1 MYVLAIDCGT
11 QSLKAV
17 VFDQTGKTIASKQVE
32 FEPYYAHKPGY
43 AEQNPQIYYDSLCIA
58 TQELIKVHPIFLNTV
73 KAITITTQRD
83 MAICVDDQGVALRPA
98 IIWAD
103 QRMIDEPRKMAI
115 HHRLLFSAIGMKP
128 TVDILS
134 RSCKA
139 HWIQD
144 HEPLI
149 WKKTYKYLQLSAYLN
164 HKLTGLFLDSVASQI
179 GHIPFSY
186 KHFRWE
192 KKNSLKHDIFHIEDD
207 KLCDLVQSSEII
219 GRLTNKAAKETGLPP
234 KLRVIAA
241 GSDKGCETLGV
252 GCIDN
257 ECISISLGSQASV
270 QTTTRK
276 YYEALN
282 FIPPFQAIIPGYYNP
297 EIQIY
302 RGYWMISW
310 FKKEFAAKEVKLAKV
325 LGVSPESLL
334 EKALLTIPPGSDG
347 LILQPYWGAGVKM
360 HDAKG
365 AILGFADGHTR
376 LHIYRAIIEGI
387 GFALYEGMQ
396 RIEKKSKIKVRKIMI
411 SGGGSQSDVIC
422 QITANIFN
430 LPVNRVQ
437 TFETSALGAAI
448 AGFVG
453 LDIYADYEEAIL
465 HMVHNKDEFLPQKDQ
480 VDLYEKIYHRIYK
493 KIYKRLKPIYKSF
506 DQIS

>member
-17 VFDQTGKTIASKQVE
+17 VFDQTGKTIAIEQIE

-43 AEQNPQIYYDSLCIA
+43 AEQDPEIYYESLCRA
-58 TQELIKVHPIFLNTV
+58 TQSLIKEHPIFMNAI
-73 KAITITTQRD
+73 KGITITTQRD
-83 MAICVDDQGVALRPA
+83 MAICVDEGGVALRPA

-103 QRMIDEPRKMAI
+103 QRMIDEPRKMAL
-115 HHRLLFSAIGMKP
+115 HHRLAFFVIGMKP
-128 TVDILS
+128 TTDILS

-144 HEPLI
+144 HEPII
-149 WKKTYKYLQLSAYLN
+149 WRKTYKYLQLSAYLN
-164 HKLTGLFLDSVASQI
+164 HKLTGLFIDSVASQI

-192 KKNSLKHDIFHIEDD
+192 KKNSLKHDIFQIEDD
-207 KLCDLVQSSEII
+207 KLCGLVGSSEAI
-219 GRLTNKAAKETGLPP
+219 GRLTNKAAKETGLPL

-257 ECISISLGSQASV
+257 ESISISLGSQASV

-276 YYEALN
+276 YYEALT
-282 FIPPFQAIIPGYYNP
+282 FIPPFQAVIPGYYNP

-310 FKKEFAAKEVKLAKV
+310 FKKEFAAKEVKLAKE
-325 LGVSPESLL
+325 LGVSPEELL
-334 EKALLTIPPGSDG
+334 EKALAKIPPGADG

-365 AILGFADGHTR
+365 AILGFSDVHTR

-437 TFETSALGAAI
+437 TYETSALGAAI

-453 LDIYADYEEAIL
+453 LKVYADYEEAIL
-465 HMVHNKDEFLPQKDQ
+465 HMVHHQDEFLPQKDQ
-480 VDLYEKIYHRIYK
+480 VALYEKIFHRIYK
-493 KIYKRLKPIYKSF
+493 KIYKRVKPIYKSF
-506 DQIS
+506 DEL

>member
-17 VFDQTGKTIASKQVE
+17 VFDKTGKTIAVQRVG
-32 FEPYYAHKPGY
+32 FEPYYANMPGY
-43 AEQNPQIYYDSLCIA
+43 AEQDPKIYYKSLCKA
-58 TQELIKVHPIFLNTV
+58 TRNLIEAHPILFDAIGAVTV
-73 KAITITTQRD
+73 TTQRD
-83 MAICVDDQGVALRPA
+83 MAICVDKQGVALRSA

-103 QRMIDEPRKMAI
+103 QRMIKVPRKMAL
-115 HHRLLFSAIGMKP
+115 HHRLAFSVIGMKP
-128 TVDILS
+128 TTEILS

-144 HEPLI
+144 HEPKI
-149 WKKTYKYLQLSAYLN
+149 WEKTYKYLQLSGYLN

-192 KKNSLKHDIFHIEDD
+192 KKKSLKHDIFHIEDD
-207 KLCDLVQSSEII
+207 KLCTLVQSSETI
-219 GRLTNKAAKETGLPP
+219 GRLTDKAAEETGLRPN
-234 KLRVIAA
+234 LIVIAA

-252 GCIDN
+252 GCMDN
-257 ECISISLGSQASV
+257 ESISISLGSQASV
-270 QTTTRK
+270 QTTTSK
-276 YYEALN
+276 YYEALT
-282 FIPPFQAIIPGYYNP
+282 FIPPFQAVIPGYYNP
-297 EIQIY
+297 EVQIY

-310 FKKEFAAKEVKLAKV
+310 FKKEFAAKEVKLAEK
-325 LGVSPESLL
+325 LGISPEALL
-334 EKALLTIPPGSDG
+334 EKALVKIPPGSDG

-365 AILGFADGHTR
+365 AILGFSDDHTR

-387 GFALYEGMQ
+387 GFALFEGMQ
-396 RIEKKSKIKVRKIMI
+396 RIEKKSRIKVRKIMV
-411 SGGGSQSDVIC
+411 SGGGSQSDAIC

-437 TFETSALGAAI
+437 TYETSALGAAI

-453 LDIYADYEEAIL
+453 LKVYADYEEAIL
-465 HMVHNKDEFLPQKDQ
+465 HMVHNQDAFLPQKDQ
-480 VDLYEKIYHRIYK
+480 VDLYERIYHRIYK
-493 KIYKRLKPIYKSF
+493 KIYKRVKPIYKSF
-506 DQIS
+506 DQL

>member
-17 VFDQTGKTIASKQVE
+17 VFDQTGKTLAIEKIE
-32 FEPYYAHKPGY
+32 FEPYYAHKAGY
-43 AEQNPQIYYDSLCIA
+43 AEQDPEIYYESLCRA
-58 TQELIKVHPIFLNTV
+58 TQSLIKAHPIFMTSI
-73 KAITITTQRD
+73 KGITITTQRD
-83 MAICVDDQGVALRPA
+83 MAICVDERGVALRPA

-103 QRMIDEPRKMAI
+103 QRMIDEPRKMAL
-115 HHRLLFSAIGMKP
+115 HHRLAFFIIGMKP
-128 TVDILS
+128 TTDILS

-144 HEPLI
+144 HEPI
-149 WKKTYKYLQLSAYLN
+149 VWRKTYKYLQLSAYLN
-164 HKLTGLFLDSVASQI
+164 HKLTGLFIDSVASQI

-192 KKNSLKHDIFHIEDD
+192 KKHSLKHDIFHIEDD
-207 KLCDLVQSSEII
+207 KLCDLVGSSETI
-219 GRLTNKAAKETGLPP
+219 GSLTIKAAKETGLPP
-234 KLRVIAA
+234 KLSVIAA

-257 ECISISLGSQASV
+257 ESISISLGSQASV

-276 YYEALN
+276 YYEALT
-282 FIPPFQAIIPGYYNP
+282 FIPPFQAVMPGYYNP

-310 FKKEFAAKEVKLAKV
+310 FKKEFAAKEVKLAKE
-325 LGVSPESLL
+325 LGVSPEELL
-334 EKALLTIPPGSDG
+334 DKALDKIPPGADG
-347 LILQPYWGAGVKM
+347 LVLQPYWGAGVKM

-365 AILGFADGHTR
+365 AILGFSDVHTR

-396 RIEKKSKIKVRKIMI
+396 RIEKKSKIKVNKIMI

-437 TFETSALGAAI
+437 TYETSALGAAI

-453 LDIYADYEEAIL
+453 LKVYADYEEAIL
-465 HMVHNKDEFLPQKDQ
+465 HMVHHQDEFLPQKDQ
-480 VDLYEKIYHRIYK
+480 VDLYEKIFHRIYK
-493 KIYKRLKPIYKSF
+493 KIYKRVKPIYKSF
-506 DQIS
+506 DEL

>member
-17 VFDQTGKTIASKQVE
+17 VFDQTGKTIATKRVE
-32 FEPYYAHKPGY
+32 FEPYYVSKPGY
-43 AEQNPQIYYDSLCIA
+43 AEQNPQIYYDSLCHA
-58 TQELIKVHPIFLNTV
+58 TQELIKAHPIFLNTI

-83 MAICVDDQGVALRPA
+83 MAICVDAQGVALRPA

-103 QRMIDEPRKMAI
+103 QRMIDEPRKMAP
-115 HHRLLFSAIGMKP
+115 HHRLIFSAIGMKP
-128 TVDILS
+128 TTDILS

-144 HEPLI
+144 HEPII

-207 KLCDLVQSSEII
+207 KLCDLIQSSEII
-219 GRLTNKAAKETGLPP
+219 GKLTNKAARETGLSPM
-234 KLRVIAA
+234 LRVIAA

-257 ECISISLGSQASV
+257 TCISISLGSQASV

-282 FIPPFQAIIPGYYNP
+282 FIPPFQAVMPGYYNP

-310 FKKEFAAKEVKLAKV
+310 FKKEFAAKEVKLAKA

-396 RIEKKSKIKVRKIMI
+396 RIEKKSKIKIRKIMI

-453 LDIYADYEEAIL
+453 LKIYEDYEDAIL
-465 HMVHNKDEFLPQKDQ
+465 HMVHKQDEFIPQKDQ

-506 DQIS
+506 DQIP

>member
-17 VFDQTGKTIASKQVE
+17 IFDQTGKAMAIERVE

-43 AEQNPQIYYDSLCIA
+43 AEQDPEIYYESLCKA
-58 TQELIKVHPIFLNTV
+58 TQALMKAHPIFLDTV
-73 KAITITTQRD
+73 KAMTITTQRD
-83 MAICVDDQGVALRPA
+83 MVICVDEGGVALRPA

-103 QRMIDEPRKMAI
+103 QRMIDQPRKMAP
-115 HHRLLFSAIGMKP
+115 HHHLAFTVIGMKP
-128 TVDILS
+128 TTDILS

-144 HEPLI
+144 HEPQI

-192 KKNSLKHDIFHIEDD
+192 RKNSLKHDIFHIEDD
-207 KLCDLVQSSEII
+207 KLCSLVQSSETI
-219 GRLTNKAAKETGLPP
+219 GRLTDQAAAQTGLPP

-257 ECISISLGSQASV
+257 ESISISLGSQASV
-270 QTTTRK
+270 QTTTKK
-276 YYEALN
+276 YYEALT
-282 FIPPFQAIIPGYYNP
+282 FIPPFQAVIPGYYNP

-310 FKKEFAAKEVKLAKV
+310 FKKEFAAKEVKLAKQ
-325 LGVSPESLL
+325 LGVSPEALL
-334 EKALLTIPPGSDG
+334 EKALVKIPPGADG

-365 AILGFADGHTR
+365 AILGFSDGHTR

-437 TFETSALGAAI
+437 TYETSALGAAI

-453 LDIYADYEEAIL
+453 LKVYPDYEEAIL
-465 HMVHNKDEFLPQKDQ
+465 HMVHNQDAFLPQKDQ

-493 KIYKRLKPIYKSF
+493 KIYKRVKPIYKSF
-506 DQIS
+506 DQL